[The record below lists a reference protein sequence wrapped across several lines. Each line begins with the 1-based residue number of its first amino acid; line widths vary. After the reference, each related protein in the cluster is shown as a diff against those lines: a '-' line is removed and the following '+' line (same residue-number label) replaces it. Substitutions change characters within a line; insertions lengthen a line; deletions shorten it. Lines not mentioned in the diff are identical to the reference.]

1 MARSRL
7 QKTPVMAMCGPKTDG
22 VSRQS
27 SPLAMF
33 QTEGEDSGGEEK
45 SEADMS
51 EERNAEGGEIK
62 IYALMKPH
70 SWVSFP

>member
-1 MARSRL
+1 ML
-7 QKTPVMAMCGPKTDG
+7 
-22 VSRQS
+22 RQS

-51 EERNAEGGEIK
+51 EERIAEEEGGERK
-62 IYALMKPH
+62 VLCER
-70 SWVSFP
+70 

>member
-33 QTEGEDSGGEEK
+33 QTEGEDNGGEEK

-51 EERNAEGGEIK
+51 EERIAEEEGGERK
-62 IYALMKPH
+62 LLCER
-70 SWVSFP
+70 